1 MQPNSTFNFWLNL
14 DSVLTAFLAV
24 EADLPAHV
32 ANLVALLTVDLDG
45 DSKTSHSKSN
55 SAFPV

>member
-1 MQPNSTFNFWLNL
+1 MQPDSTFNFWLIFRF
-14 DSVLTAFLAV
+14 LTIVFLTL

-45 DSKTSHSKSN
+45 DSKTAHSKS
-55 SAFPV
+55 FRVHLV